1 MKELKSLQDMVK
13 IIHELYA
20 SYDDINLLIE
30 MAYEENDPSMPKE
43 IEKEIQEF
51 EEAFESDIVV
61 W

>member
-30 MAYEENDPSMPKE
+30 MAYEENDPSMP
-43 IEKEIQEF
+43 
-51 EEAFESDIVV
+51 
-61 W
+61 